1 MLEKLLEGLYRFW
14 NDLYHSDFPET
25 LVITLKI
32 IAAIFLASVLLYF
45 FAHLLTYFVKVAK
58 QLSKRLI
65 IIFGILLFIL
75 TILVL
80 INPNR
85 ECFLENEE
93 FFLSCRSKTVK
104 KIDAIPQTTQSPD
117 SAGKETL
124 PN

>member
-1 MLEKLLEGLYRFW
+1 MLEKLLEGLSRFW

-93 FFLSCRSKTVK
+93 FFLSCRPKVAK
-104 KIDAIPQTTQSPD
+104 KIDATPQTTQPSD
-117 SAGKETL
+117 GTDRQTL
-124 PN
+124 SN